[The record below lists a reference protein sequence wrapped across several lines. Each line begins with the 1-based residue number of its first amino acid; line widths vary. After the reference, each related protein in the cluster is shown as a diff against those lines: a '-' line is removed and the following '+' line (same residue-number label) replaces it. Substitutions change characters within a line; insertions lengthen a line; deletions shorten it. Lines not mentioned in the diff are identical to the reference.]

1 MITQR
6 NVAFCLIF
14 SMALVLLDQLQTFW
28 QLCLIELLGLFNKAG
43 AIRAVALDISKA
55 FNWVWH
61 PDLLHQLSSY
71 GISGQTFGLI
81 SSFFSNR
88 WLWVV
93 LDGKYSQKYPVNA
106 GVPQGSTLGPTL
118 FLLYIN
124 DLPDVVICNILIMD
138 IIFSDVLI
146 FYQIFF
152 SLQVKWSVIIS
163 NKHRMHKIPHKLL
176 NNLRLW
182 ILGNQERSG
191 KSQSFIEL

>member
-1 MITQR
+1 M
-6 NVAFCLIF
+6 AFFLLS

-28 QLCLIELLGLFNKAG
+28 QLCLIEFLGLFNKAG

-61 PDLLHQLSSY
+61 PYLLHQLRSY
-71 GISGQTFGLI
+71 GISGQIFGLI

-106 GVPQGSTLGPTL
+106 GVPQGSPVGPTL

-124 DLPDVVICNILIMD
+124 DLPDVVICNILIYAGNTTLYSKYD
-138 IIFSDVLI
+138 QASDCGNSYNHGHNTISLSCHEQVCLSGLRFERYFSH
-146 FYQIFF
+146 
-152 SLQVKWSVIIS
+152 
-163 NKHRMHKIPHKLL
+163 HRAT
-176 NNLRLW
+176 
-182 ILGNQERSG
+182 
-191 KSQSFIEL
+191 